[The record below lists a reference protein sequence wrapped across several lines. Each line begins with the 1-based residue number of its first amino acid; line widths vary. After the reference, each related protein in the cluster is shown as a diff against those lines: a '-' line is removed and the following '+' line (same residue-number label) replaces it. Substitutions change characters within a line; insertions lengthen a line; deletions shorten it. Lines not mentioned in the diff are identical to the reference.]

1 MSDHQPTRAMGDPAA
16 YMQGG
21 VLFGT
26 IIVLAMAN
34 FMAILDM
41 TLVNVAVP
49 HIAGSL
55 AVSPSESTWVITSY
69 AVAEAITVPLTGW
82 LAARFGAVRMF
93 FVAAAGFAFF
103 SMLCGFSNS
112 LAMLIVFRVLQG
124 LSGGPLM
131 PMSQTLIMRITPP
144 KHLQIGLGLW
154 TMTTVLAPIAG
165 PLLGGYI
172 ADTAGWPWA
181 FFINV
186 PIGIF
191 CVVMVTVLLVG
202 RETPREEKPVDYVG
216 LALLIIWVGALQMM
230 LDNGQDKDWFASPE
244 IVTLCIT
251 SIIGFFAFLIWEL
264 TEEHPVVDLKVFR
277 HRGFAAT
284 SVALALTFGSLFS
297 AVVLIPLWLQM
308 NMGYT
313 AALAGYV
320 TAYNGA
326 LSLFVAPL
334 AAYLVTRIDPRI
346 LVSFGL
352 SVMAVS
358 VLVRVTF
365 NQDMDMTQLILPQLL
380 QGVGMPFF
388 MIPLIGLTMTFVAP
402 EETASAAG
410 LINFM
415 RSLAGAFGTAITTT
429 AWSNAAISAH
439 NDLAGTLHHP
449 EAMLAKMQASGLS
462 AGQALETL
470 NNIATGQSVML
481 GTNRVFFTVGLV
493 VLVAAASIWLAPR
506 PKGPIQIGAS
516 AH

>member
-1 MSDHQPTRAMGDPAA
+1 MSEHGTARAMGDPSAH
-16 YMQGG
+16 MHGFM
-21 VLFGT
+21 LFGT
-26 IIVLAMAN
+26 IIVLALAN

-41 TLVNVAVP
+41 TIVNVAVP

-55 AVSPSESTWVITSY
+55 AVSPNEGTWVITSY

-82 LAARFGAVRMF
+82 LAGRFGALRMF

-103 SMLCGFSNS
+103 SMMCGLSDS
-112 LAMLIVFRVLQG
+112 LAMLIVFRILQG

-144 KHLQIGLGLW
+144 KHMQMGLGLW
-154 TMTTVLAPIAG
+154 TMTTVLAPVAG

-172 ADTAGWPWA
+172 ADSVGWPWA

-191 CVVMVTVLLVG
+191 VVTMVSALLAG

-216 LALLIIWVGALQMM
+216 LGLLIIWVGALQMM
-230 LDNGQDKDWFASPE
+230 LDNGQDKGWFSSSM
-244 IVTLCIT
+244 IVTLCVT
-251 SIIGFFAFLIWEL
+251 SIIGFVAFLIWEL
-264 TEEHPVVDLKVFR
+264 TEEHPIVDLKVFR
-277 HRGFAAT
+277 HRGFA
-284 SVALALTFGSLFS
+284 VASLSMTLTFGAFFA
-297 AVVLIPLWLQM
+297 AVVLIPLWLQT

-326 LSLFVAPL
+326 LSLLIAPL
-334 AAYLVTRIDPRI
+334 VAFLATRYDPRALI
-346 LVSFGL
+346 SFGL
-352 SVMAVS
+352 LVLAST

-365 NQDMDMTQLILPQLL
+365 TQDMDTAQLILPQLI
-380 QGVGMPFF
+380 QGIGMPFF
-388 MIPLIGLTMTFVAP
+388 FIPLIGLIMEFVTP

-415 RSLAGAFGTAITTT
+415 RSVSGAFGTALVTT
-429 AWSNAAISAH
+429 AWSNASISAH
-439 NDLAGTLHHP
+439 VHLSGILVQPEGVLAR
-449 EAMLAKMQASGLS
+449 MQALGLS
-462 AGQALETL
+462 AKQALVTL
-470 NNIATGQSVML
+470 NNMVTSQGVMV
-481 GTNRVFFTVGLV
+481 GTDNVFFGVGLV
-493 VLVAAASIWLAPR
+493 IVVAAASIWLAPK
-506 PKGPIQIGAS
+506 PPGPIHLGA